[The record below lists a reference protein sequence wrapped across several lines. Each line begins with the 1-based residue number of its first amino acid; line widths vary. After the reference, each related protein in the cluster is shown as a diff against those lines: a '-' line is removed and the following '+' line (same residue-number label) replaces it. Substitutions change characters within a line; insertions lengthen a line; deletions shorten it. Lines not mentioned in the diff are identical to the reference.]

1 LVDSYFADIFDRH
14 LLLELAGG
22 RSFERGEDYYR
33 RGAVRAF
40 TEYEGTLTARVT
52 GTYEYRV
59 RFRAEVNSG
68 LSYSCSCPVGEDG
81 LFCKHCVAVGLAWLE
96 EGAGKRRQEESDER
110 GLSTE
115 ELGSFLEEQDKDVLV
130 RMLMEQALED
140 ERLYGRLL
148 TWAARARPE
157 GVNFATFRKVID
169 EAFYGGDLPDYGSVE
184 RFARGVVD
192 VVESI
197 AELLRDGHAQETI
210 ELCEYALKTAEGAMD
225 YDVEGCLSGAL
236 EGLEEIHHAACKEAK
251 VDPKALARRL
261 LDWEVGGH
269 YDTFFEAANTYA
281 DVLQEEGLAEYKRL
295 AEERWAQVSV
305 LGPGEK
311 DPQGH
316 FGKRS
321 RITHVMEI
329 LAWQEGDIEKLVAVI
344 SRDLSG
350 PHQYLRIASIYTEAG
365 QSGKALEWAEEAMW
379 VFPDNRHPGLREFVA
394 WQYHHRG
401 RHEEG
406 TQLIWPH
413 FAKSPQL
420 ESYKELKKH
429 AERGGLWEQ
438 WRNKALEF
446 LREELA
452 RRKEESKQGYLSLPV
467 DHSELVRI
475 FLSEGDVE
483 AAWREAQEGSCSENL
498 WLELAA
504 RREEEHPEEALA
516 IYESRIEPLI
526 EQTNNAA
533 YKEACE
539 LLAKVGALMHTLDRE
554 PEFKEYL
561 KLLRIEYKRKR
572 NFMKLLE
579 GMK

>member
-1 LVDSYFADIFDRH
+1 VDSYFADIFERH

-40 TEYEGTLTARVT
+40 TEYEGTLTARVL
-52 GTYEYRV
+52 GNHEYRV
-59 RFRAEVNSG
+59 RFRAEENGG
-68 LSYSCSCPVGEDG
+68 LSYSCSCPVGTDG

-96 EGAGKRRQEESDER
+96 EGAGERRPEKGEQE
-110 GLSTE
+110 GLSME
-115 ELGSFLEEQDKDVLV
+115 KLGSFLEEQDKDVLV
-130 RMLMEQALED
+130 GMLLEQALED

-157 GVNFATFRKVID
+157 GVNLAAFRKVID
-169 EAFYGGDLPDYGSVE
+169 DAFYGGDLPDYGSVE
-184 RFARGVVD
+184 RFARGIAD

-197 AELLRDGHAQETI
+197 AELLREGHAEETI
-210 ELCEYALKTAEGAMD
+210 ELCEYALKAAEGAMD
-225 YDVEGCLSGAL
+225 YDVEGYVSGAL
-236 EGLEEIHHAACKEAK
+236 EGLEELHHAASKEAAL
-251 VDPKALARRL
+251 DPIALAQRL
-261 LDWEVGGH
+261 FEWEVGGH

-281 DVLQEEGLAEYKRL
+281 DVLGEEGLAEYGRL
-295 AEERWAQVSV
+295 AEERWAHIPL

-316 FGKRS
+316 YGKRS
-321 RITHVMEI
+321 RITHVMEV
-329 LAWQEGDIEKLVAVI
+329 LAWQEGDVEKLVTVI

-365 QSGKALEWAEEAMW
+365 QSEKALEWAEEAMW
-379 VFPDNRHPGLREFVA
+379 VFPDYSHPGLREFVA
-394 WQYHHRG
+394 RHYHHMG
-401 RHEEG
+401 RHEEA

-413 FAKSPQL
+413 FAKSPYL

-429 AERGGLWEQ
+429 AERGGRWEQ

-446 LREELA
+446 VRKEIA
-452 RRKEESKQGYLSLPV
+452 RRKEESKQSYLSRPV
-467 DHSELVRI
+467 DHSELVRVY
-475 FLSEGDVE
+475 LWEGDVE
-483 AAWREAQEGSCSENL
+483 AAWREAREGGCSENL

-504 RREEEHPEEALA
+504 CREEEHPEEALA
-516 IYESRIEPLI
+516 IYESKIEPLI

-533 YKEACE
+533 YKEAFE
-539 LLAKVGALMHTLDRE
+539 LLAKVGVLMRRLDRE
-554 PEFKEYL
+554 GEFEEHL
-561 KLLRIEYKRKR
+561 ELLRTEYKRKR